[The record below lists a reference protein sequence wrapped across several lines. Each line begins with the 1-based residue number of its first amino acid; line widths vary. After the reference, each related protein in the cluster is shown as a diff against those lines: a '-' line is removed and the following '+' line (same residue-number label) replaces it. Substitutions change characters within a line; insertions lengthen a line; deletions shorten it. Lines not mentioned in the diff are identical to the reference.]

1 MDTNKDYMKLIMPS
15 IQDQQSTKMPQN
27 ASISKSYNLLH
38 NTFSIEVYE
47 QFEKHKKE
55 RKDNSHVVKQI
66 AEHKKMTQDKLISL
80 TEKENNQQN
89 EFKNLSFR
97 EKMETM
103 RDLRASREELK
114 SYLKELKGKLKHV
127 STFDLNFFQKLEEGS
142 KETENMQSKL
152 N

>member
-1 MDTNKDYMKLIMPS
+1 
-15 IQDQQSTKMPQN
+15 
-27 ASISKSYNLLH
+27 
-38 NTFSIEVYE
+38 
-47 QFEKHKKE
+47 
-55 RKDNSHVVKQI
+55 
-66 AEHKKMTQDKLISL
+66 
-80 TEKENNQQN
+80 
-89 EFKNLSFR
+89 
-97 EKMETM
+97 METM